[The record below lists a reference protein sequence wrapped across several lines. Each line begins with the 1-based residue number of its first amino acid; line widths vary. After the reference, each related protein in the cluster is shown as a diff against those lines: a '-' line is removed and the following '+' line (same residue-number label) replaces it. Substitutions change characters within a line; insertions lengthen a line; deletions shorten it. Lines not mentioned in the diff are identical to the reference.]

1 MSVCAA
7 PATRTP
13 RHCSAANPIVTAIAT
28 GTVFPASPGTS
39 APTYSASTTA
49 TAAALPQV
57 AAQSFHPT
65 KKPA

>member
-1 MSVCAA
+1 M
-7 PATRTP
+7 
-13 RHCSAANPIVTAIAT
+13 VTAIAT

-65 KKPA
+65 RKPA